1 MAMSQNARFAFDRM
15 ITAGYSPVMASG
27 IVGNLM
33 SESTPDLNP
42 NAWNEVEKAYG
53 IGQWRNDRYNN
64 LANFGAGKNP
74 KGIGDVGIQ
83 TDFLM
88 HELQSNYGGLFRKL
102 LNSKS
107 PEEVAELFDKEYERS
122 DGSTIDQRKKDARM
136 IFDLITKEKEEQ
148 AMAMQNQNK
157 QGLLAQLVGKTQQPN
172 FMGNLAVGLNSMRLD
187 PDPNLASF
195 INQRQERNLA
205 ANQRNRTADI
215 LDKMGHTDYA
225 SLVRAGQMS
234 GKDVFTMLNP
244 KDPAAV
250 RTYKWAIAN
259 GMIPEGTSFLEFS
272 KIQAGLNPQSAW
284 DTAITEG
291 EIEQYK
297 KYEEANNNSFGELE
311 SLNVLEEL
319 AKDPDNTQGFGAN
332 VITDLKKIGQKLG
345 YKVEGIDKAEAF
357 TAEASKAVLAMMGGS
372 LGAGFSDGDR
382 SFVEKMQPKLTNTR
396 QGNLLIIDINRFA
409 LIRRQ
414 QVFKMAQE
422 FQRRNG
428 NLNGFTQK
436 LQEWAD
442 KPENSIKTYLK
453 TRGVPT
459 I

>member
-1 MAMSQNARFAFDRM
+1 MAMSPNARFAFDRM
-15 ITAGYSPVMASG
+15 ITAGYSPTMASG

-33 SESTPDLNP
+33 SESTPDLDP
-42 NAWNEVEKAYG
+42 NAWNETERAYG
-53 IGQWRNDRYNN
+53 IGQWRNDRYNK

-88 HELQSNYGGLFRKL
+88 HELQSNYGSLFRKL
-102 LNSKS
+102 LNSES

-122 DGSTIDQRKKDARM
+122 DGSTVEQRKKDARM

-148 AMAMQNQNK
+148 AMAMQNPNK

-195 INQRQERNLA
+195 INQRQERNIA

-215 LDKMGHTDYA
+215 LDKMGHKDYA
-225 SLVRAGQMS
+225 NLVRAGQMS

-259 GMIPEGTSFLEFS
+259 GMLPEGTSFMDYM
-272 KIQAGLNPQSAW
+272 KIQAGMDPQSNFALN
-284 DTAITEG
+284 DQVKQV
-291 EIEQYK
+291 EQYNAYFK
-297 KYEEANNNSFGELE
+297 ENQDAYAELQ
-311 SLNVLEEL
+311 SLDILETL
-319 AKDPDNTQGFGAN
+319 AKDRNNTQGFGAN
-332 VITDLKKIGQKLG
+332 QLNTLKQLGNKLG
-345 YKVEGIDKAEAF
+345 YQLEGVDTAEAF
-357 TAEASKAVLAMMGGS
+357 NAQAAKGVLAMMGGS

-382 SFVEKMQPKLTNTR
+382 SFVEQMQPRITNSR
-396 QGNLLIIDINRFA
+396 NGNLLIIDINRFA
-409 LIRRQ
+409 LKRRQ
-414 QVFKMAQE
+414 EVFRMADAHK
-422 FQRRNG
+422 NAHG
-428 NLNGFTQK
+428 NLNGFDQI
-436 LQEWAD
+436 LQEYVN
-442 KPENSIKTYLK
+442 KPENSIKTYLAN
-453 TRGVPT
+453 RGVPT